1 LPRIDKLYLSKNSVN
16 FETPYDKFF
25 ITNGSEST
33 KPGTTPLV
41 ADKTKLAIATI
52 ELPPFAE
59 SAFSCSIIYENNTR
73 FTMADIGKIQQT
85 TLRLDKAVKVHSIEI
100 ANLKAIIQNDAGD
113 TLLKS
118 GILVD
123 NFQDFSKTDILSGGF
138 FCAINTKQGICY
150 PMFSAYNVDLK
161 ITSQTNVNIA
171 NDIITAKY
179 IEEVLV
185 SQVEANGAV
194 NPNPGGIN
202 DRRGRAELSQQNS
215 YKVNLLQTGLQLYGT
230 YLLGQGI
237 VAAGAQLIGGAGVT
251 AAWNAAV
258 NAVTGSALSPAS
270 IVKSAVELY
279 EFATSGTVGATISAG
294 VDTVVGW
301 ISGTSTSTALSGS
314 TTWATSEGV
323 IISEGGSYFATFAAN
338 NPTLYAAIPYI
349 AAIIAIDAL
358 TGGHIMH
365 EVSNVVDSVG
375 NELNNAVSSVKNF
388 VNNPLKSIKGVL
400 SDIRTKEKIKF
411 IKQVKPGLNLYSFE
425 YKTKFKNHPLAGS
438 GRYIGFMAHEVEK
451 LYPNAVEIQDNG
463 YKSVNY
469 SLIGI

>member
-1 LPRIDKLYLSKNSVN
+1 MYDLQKNS
-16 FETPYDKFF
+16 FRR
-25 ITNGSEST
+25 
-33 KPGTTPLV
+33 L
-41 ADKTKLAIATI
+41 
-52 ELPPFAE
+52 FAP
-59 SAFSCSIIYENNTR
+59 
-73 FTMADIGKIQQT
+73 
-85 TLRLDKAVKVHSIEI
+85 
-100 ANLKAIIQNDAGD
+100 
-113 TLLKS
+113 
-118 GILVD
+118 D

-150 PMFSAYNVDLK
+150 PMFSAYNVDLN

-185 SQVEANGAV
+185 SQVEANGTV

-230 YLLGQGI
+230 YLLGQGV
-237 VAAGAQLIGGAGVT
+237 VAAGAELITGAGVT

-270 IVKSAVELY
+270 LVGYAVDAY
-279 EFATSGTVGATISAG
+279 NFATSGTVVSTITTG
-294 VDTVVGW
+294 FQTVVGW
-301 ISGTSTSTALSGS
+301 LTGTSTSTFTSTAINASYQAISASGAS
-314 TTWATSEGV
+314 
-323 IISEGGSYFATFAAN
+323 FAAA
-338 NPTLYAAIPYI
+338 NPTLYAAVPYI

-375 NELNNAVSSVKNF
+375 NEINNAVSSVGNF
-388 VNNPLKSIKGVL
+388 INNPVGSVKKNIIDKIF